1 MIGGAVLVVLG
12 FIGFAFR
19 QNKSVVEPDHD
30 ATEMKTKG
38 NNQKGG
44 HNDRIGLTPFKKRLA
59 EPQSDD
65 EREVLLKLL
74 ADEEAKEPP
83 PKKGILKPR

>member
-1 MIGGAVLVVLG
+1 MMGGAVLVALG

-19 QNKSVVEPDHD
+19 QNKNVVEPD

-44 HNDRIGLTPFKKRLA
+44 HNNRIGLTPFKKRLA
-59 EPQSDD
+59 EPHSDD

-83 PKKGILKPR
+83 PKNGILKPR